1 MRLFIQI
8 RDGAPFEH
16 PIQEDNFKFAFPQID
31 MNNLPEEFMDFER
44 VDQKTELY
52 EVFTEMPYFI
62 DADNVVRNGT
72 KRDMTAD
79 EKAAKIQELKDHWE
93 IIGFPSWVFDE
104 TTGDFSAPLPYPDQD
119 RKYRWNE
126 DIVNWV
132 EIA

>member
-72 KRDMTAD
+72 KRDMTAE

>member
-52 EVFTEMPYFI
+52 EVFTEM
-62 DADNVVRNGT
+62 
-72 KRDMTAD
+72 
-79 EKAAKIQELKDHWE
+79 
-93 IIGFPSWVFDE
+93 
-104 TTGDFSAPLPYPDQD
+104 
-119 RKYRWNE
+119 
-126 DIVNWV
+126 
-132 EIA
+132 

>member
-62 DADNVVRNGT
+62 DTDNVVRNGT
-72 KRDMTAD
+72 KRDMTAE

>member
-1 MRLFIQI
+1 
-8 RDGAPFEH
+8 
-16 PIQEDNFKFAFPQID
+16 
-31 MNNLPEEFMDFER
+31 
-44 VDQKTELY
+44 
-52 EVFTEMPYFI
+52 
-62 DADNVVRNGT
+62 
-72 KRDMTAD
+72 MTAD

>member
-62 DADNVVRNGT
+62 DTDNVVRNGT